1 MSLYEGIAAGAGGL
15 RIEGGGNAGQRFF
28 APGADLTAIVLR
40 ARVTGPDP
48 ERALRLVI
56 REAPDRSEVLRTV
69 ERSVAGR
76 SDDERWFCFEP
87 MPHSADR
94 FWYFRIDVAPGH
106 VAMLERRAVASD
118 VMGPCFVDDAASHG
132 TMVFSLFARAPYR
145 TAMTP

>member
-1 MSLYEGIAAGAGGL
+1 MEGS
-15 RIEGGGNAGQRFF
+15 GNAGQRYF
-28 APGADLTAIVLR
+28 APNWTSAIVLR
-40 ARVTGPDP
+40 GRASRSGR
-48 ERALRLVI
+48 RALRLSDQ
-56 REAPDRSEVLRTV
+56 EAPDRSEVLRTV

-106 VAMLERRAVASD
+106 VATLERRAVASD

-132 TMVFSLFARAPYR
+132 TIVFSLFARAPYR